1 MSYVFPTKAG
11 VSLKQVKAVLVTF
24 CPFEL
29 NVQSTRNFL
38 QCLFERKAYKSNLNC
53 DVKAEIKHD
62 GSEPVIDITFADG
75 ERLIM
80 KGANLTTREMLH
92 AFNSRCQKK
101 ELALAE

>member
-1 MSYVFPTKAG
+1 MSYVFPKKAG

-62 GSEPVIDITFADG
+62 GSEPVVDITFADG

-80 KGANLTTREMLH
+80 KGANLTTKEMLN